1 MGLYICG
8 TDVILELGVSTGL
21 WNFLRLEFGLLD
33 VKKYMQLCCAITSF
47 YVKFATNGTS
57 HLTWSCIIPDLFLH
71 FFFNMDFKL
80 FLLELSNY
88 SAVLL
93 IDLRRVTLLSLTVLE
108 NINFLD
114 QSSSILRSVSFS
126 FLWVWFFSVWRVG
139 KIKCSL
145 IKGFPCCI
153 YHLMVKFE
161 FAMKFPRE

>member
-1 MGLYICG
+1 LGLYICG
-8 TDVILELGVSTGL
+8 IDVILELGVSTGL
-21 WNFLRLEFGLLD
+21 WNFLCLEFGLLD

-47 YVKFATNGTS
+47 YVKFATNGYLPS
-57 HLTWSCIIPDLFLH
+57 NLVLHYTWSLSS

-80 FLLELSNY
+80 FLFELSNY
-88 SAVLL
+88 SAILL

-126 FLWVWFFSVWRVG
+126 FLWVWFFSLWRVG

-153 YHLMVKFE
+153 YHLMVKF
-161 FAMKFPRE
+161 